1 MGRFLAAENP
11 LTVMQNA
18 IYFTLKA
25 LFVIKIF
32 KNFPLLFVHVEKRLN
47 LKAKVS
53 YKIYDVTNWIISNY
67 NTHKIYDVTNWII
80 SNYKTHIAQYLK
92 TPRQLDKELEIR
104 QWQLEIFFLI
114 NRTK

>member
-53 YKIYDVTNWIISNY
+53 YKICDVTNWIISNY
-67 NTHKIYDVTNWII
+67 NTH
-80 SNYKTHIAQYLK
+80 IAQYLK
-92 TPRQLDKELEIR
+92 TSRQLDKELEIT
-104 QWQLEIFFLI
+104 Q
-114 NRTK
+114 